1 MTRLYLVG
9 HTLDMSKL
17 RRSGP
22 GEYSQKAM
30 PRPSYLI
37 GSPCLTNAAFCLQA
51 ARIFQKIPALG
62 DFGRGGAR

>member
-37 GSPCLTNAAFCLQA
+37 GSPCLTNAAFCLHA
-51 ARIFQKIPALG
+51 ARKLQKTPALG